1 MKVSNLIVIMILST
15 FLFSGCVEEDLKDL
29 SPPAPQETVQDNDS
43 RDLSR
48 SAHTPAQRNFG
59 AHLSGDEEVPP
70 VATNATGQAI
80 LQFNKEGDKL
90 HYKLIV
96 ANIFDVRFSHLHMAP
111 AGENGPVVAF
121 LYPGPTTPGRTQG
134 ILAEGYITDADVI
147 GPLAGMG
154 LSALRDRMERGRIY
168 VNVHTVANGP
178 GEIRGQVK

>member
-1 MKVSNLIVIMILST
+1 MKVSNLIVIIILST

-70 VATNATGQAI
+70 VATNATGQTI
-80 LQFNKEGDKL
+80 LQFNKDGDEL
-90 HYKLIV
+90 YYKLIV

-111 AGENGPVVAF
+111 AGENGAPVAF
-121 LYPGPTTPGRTQG
+121 LYGGPTTDGRTQG
-134 ILAEGYITDADVI
+134 ILAEGYLTKDNLIN
-147 GPLAGMG
+147 GLAGME
-154 LSALRDRMERGRIY
+154 LSDLRDEILAGNIY